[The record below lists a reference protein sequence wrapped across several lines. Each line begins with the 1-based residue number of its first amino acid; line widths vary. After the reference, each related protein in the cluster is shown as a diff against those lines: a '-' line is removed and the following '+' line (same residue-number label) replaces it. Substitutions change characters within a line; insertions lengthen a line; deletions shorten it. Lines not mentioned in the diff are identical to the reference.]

1 MLREIKSM
9 VQENSAM
16 LKKLLK
22 DNTDSEVPSSS
33 TSVPNKEVKTNLNLP
48 LKTFEDVNKIEREL
62 NTAASRKKMVSQHS
76 IYKTFK
82 GILYTYLVMFTK

>member
-1 MLREIKSM
+1 MLRDIKSM

-33 TSVPNKEVKTNLNLP
+33 TSVSNKVKTNLNLP
-48 LKTFEDVNKIEREL
+48 LKTLEDVNKIEREL
-62 NTAASRKKMVSQHS
+62 NTAASRKRMVSQHS

-82 GILYTYLVMFTK
+82 GILHTYLVTFTK